1 MAIISSGVYWSALK
15 IGGTVATVNGQ
26 RIAKADLD
34 LRVTEVSKQYQSYG
48 IEPTKE
54 DLADIRQDALDQL
67 VVEVLL
73 LQAAQAFGLSIS
85 DEDVEGQYQII
96 TSSYE
101 NEEQF
106 VTLLRDYGYTPK
118 TFKARLADQMVIQ
131 LFIDKHISESINPDE
146 LAVTDAEIRERFDF
160 YTAEME
166 EPPDF
171 EDVYE
176 YIKEELMDEKI
187 HDMEIVETLIASLKA
202 AADIK
207 TR

>member
-1 MAIISSGVYWSALK
+1 
-15 IGGTVATVNGQ
+15 
-26 RIAKADLD
+26 

-54 DLADIRQDALDQL
+54 DLVDIRQDALDQL